1 MIVIDLFLYQSET
14 EWQQFLRQ
22 SLEVVAKVAE
32 MLTAETFQ
40 LLVSYEIVCLCLIC
54 SDIIQ
59 IIYCIAQ

>member
-1 MIVIDLFLYQSET
+1 MCPSFQSET

-40 LLVSYEIVCLCLIC
+40 LLVCYTYYIC
-54 SDIIQ
+54 
-59 IIYCIAQ
+59 